1 MSNTLST
8 YAPAIWAFMWFTATK
23 GKRLAKAKDLAKF
36 TPTRRAPISP
46 GFAVTATRAFE
57 EASGRP
63 VPYEIVARRPGDVAA
78 CYADPSHA
86 LEVLGWKAERGLKE
100 MCEDAWRW
108 QSQNPDGYGA

>member
-1 MSNTLST
+1 AAKAGGNGIYVVDL
-8 YAPAIWAFMWFTATK
+8 AIGHVAAIR
-23 GKRLAKAKDLAKF
+23 RLAEH
-36 TPTRRAPISP
+36 P
-46 GFAVTATRAFE
+46 GELVTVNLGTGNGYSVLEMVKAFE